1 MTVYSQDLP
10 RRVKH
15 RLVSIAAQMRTMG
28 ARFARHFVLFA
39 SVMAVPCSGVAHVHE
54 MEQPREAT
62 PTASA
67 IRACQTKGVRAA
79 WGAQARFLGAPA
91 TFKYIPEAPLRKM
104 FMGDIADMRADA
116 IYVLDEL
123 ETEERRDYEE
133 SAFYGWTQAD
143 RWVADGR
150 ERPEYEVLVALFY
163 QGCKEDLKKSDGK

>member
-1 MTVYSQDLP
+1 MTTDRQDLP
-10 RRVKH
+10 RPVKH
-15 RLVSIAAQMRTMG
+15 RLVSIAAEMRIVGT
-28 ARFARHFVLFA
+28 RFARHIVLFA
-39 SVMAVPCSGVAHVHE
+39 SVMVVPCSGFAHVHE

-104 FMGDIADMRADA
+104 FMGDIADIRADA

-143 RWVADGR
+143 RWLADGR

-163 QGCKEDLKKSDGK
+163 QGCKEDLMRSDGK